1 MNTSAKT
8 TFEKRRVGT
17 TNLEM
22 TTLGLGGATLA
33 SIFQPVPD
41 DQARATVAHA
51 IDAGIGYFDTAPQ
64 YGFGRSEHLMGDAL
78 RFRQEGKVISTKVGR
93 LLRPV
98 RSDAERTYQE
108 HAWVNPFPFDMVYDY
123 SYDAIMR
130 SFEDS
135 LQRLGLPKVDI
146 LYVHDIGPMTHGVE
160 ANKPL
165 WKQLETGGYK
175 ALNELKSAGLISAI
189 GLGVNEWEV
198 LMDAFELGDW
208 DVFLLAGRYTLLEQ
222 TSLEPFLTTC
232 VKRKASVVAGAP
244 FNGGALMGTGNW
256 NYGKAPEHIT
266 KRVADLE
273 AFCKEADVPIGAA
286 ALQFPLSHPAV
297 VNVLV
302 GPKSPAE
309 VDGILGWWSTRI
321 PQTFW
326 DALADRRLVAP
337 GTPLPGGKIAA

>member
-1 MNTSAKT
+1 MTAQ
-8 TFEKRRVGT
+8 TFEKRRVAKT
-17 TNLEM
+17 ALEIP
-22 TTLGLGGATLA
+22 TLGLGGATLA
-33 SIFQPVPD
+33 SIFQKVPD
-41 DQARATVAHA
+41 DQARATVRHA
-51 IDAGIGYFDTAPQ
+51 MEAGFGYYDTAPQ

-78 RFRQEGKVISTKVGR
+78 RFQQEGKVISTKVGR

-98 RSDAERTYQE
+98 RSDAQRRYE
-108 HAWVNPFPFDMVYDY
+108 HSWVDPFPFDMVYDY
-123 SYDAIMR
+123 SYDAVMR

-146 LYVHDIGPMTHGVE
+146 LYVHDIGVMTHGEE

-208 DVFLLAGRYTLLEQ
+208 DIFLLAGRYTLLEQ
-222 TSLEPFLTTC
+222 TSLDPFLTTC
-232 VKRKASVVAGAP
+232 IKRSASVVAGAP

-256 NYGKAPEHIT
+256 NYGKAPDHII

-273 AFCKEADVPIGAA
+273 AFCKAAGVSIGAA

-309 VDGILGWWSTRI
+309 VDGILEWWNTKI
-321 PQTFW
+321 PQSFW
-326 DALADRRLVAP
+326 DSLADQRIVAP
-337 GTPLPGGKIAA
+337 GTPLPGSRVAA